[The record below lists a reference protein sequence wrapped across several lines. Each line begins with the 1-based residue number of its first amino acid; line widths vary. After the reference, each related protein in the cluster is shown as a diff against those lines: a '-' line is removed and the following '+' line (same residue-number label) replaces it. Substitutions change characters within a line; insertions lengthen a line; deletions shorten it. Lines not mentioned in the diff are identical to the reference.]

1 MKEKHP
7 CHTKL
12 KRTKESSK
20 FQFNCDIYVY
30 IVYIHDYH
38 SCSPIDSKP
47 MCHPYSTCSINS
59 QLYNVTRQYSRQIYL
74 HPIAFLSSTPSNQKK
89 NKNTGTTGPIL
100 FKSPLSRLRLFQP
113 NRPSKL
119 KDRAP
124 SLLIRRGGGGGY
136 LRRGVYRQPLVLW
149 G

>member
-74 HPIAFLSSTPSNQKK
+74 HPIAFFSSTPPKEEQEHGNDWTYFVQITLK
-89 NKNTGTTGPIL
+89 P
-100 FKSPLSRLRLFQP
+100 
-113 NRPSKL
+113 PSSLPTK
-119 KDRAP
+119 P
-124 SLLIRRGGGGGY
+124 SLKAQRQGAQSLDSEGRWGGY